1 MDIHV
6 NRNGQAFGPYE
17 ESEARALYA
26 RGNIAVTDL
35 VWRNGMA
42 EWQTALQMFGERAT
56 QPGAPPMVSPP
67 PVPPQQ
73 VSPVPGYAAP
83 PSSYGQQ
90 TVVPQ
95 QDLPPKLHWA
105 LVLLFTVLTFGI
117 FAVVWQFFQSM
128 WVRRSID
135 PQSNATLYLIG
146 SVALAIVGSVL
157 EAASVLS
164 NAPGL
169 DLLLQVLSY
178 VLFFCGYY
186 SMRRSMIDHYNN
198 VESIGLTLSGVMT
211 FFFSMLYLQYH
222 MTRIAKWKQ
231 TGEIKPQ

>member
-26 RGNIAVTDL
+26 RGNIAPSDL
-35 VWRNGMA
+35 VWRSGMA

-56 QPGAPPMVSPP
+56 QPGAPPVVSPP
-67 PVPPQQ
+67 PLPPQQ
-73 VSPVPGYAAP
+73 VPPVPGYAAP

-117 FAVVWQFFQSM
+117 FALVWPFIQST
-128 WVRRSID
+128 WVRKID
-135 PQSNATLYLIG
+135 PRSNATLYLAG
-146 SVALAIVGSVL
+146 NVALAIVGNL
-157 EAASVLS
+157 MDASSSPSTQGAGV
-164 NAPGL
+164 
-169 DLLLQVLSY
+169 LLQIVSY

-186 SMRRSMIDHYNN
+186 SMRRSMLDHYNG
-198 VESIGLTLSGVMT
+198 VEPIGLRLSGAMT
-211 FFFSMLYLQYH
+211 FFFSILYLQYH

-231 TGEIKPQ
+231 TGEIEPQ